1 MKIGIIGAVRQEV
14 ELLFAALSESGDPVR
29 STRLGSLEF
38 REGTLDGCRVVIV
51 CCGVG
56 KVNAAICAQS
66 LIAQFGAEA
75 VINTGSAGGLDPRL
89 SVLDMVVSTDAVQ
102 HDVDA
107 TYFGYAP
114 GQVPGSDSPFYAAD
128 PILRKIALSAFARV
142 TTSNAASAGT
152 SVGAPRLPA
161 MIEGRIASGDVF
173 VSSDAARA
181 RILSAFAP
189 ACVEMEGAAI
199 AQACAAH
206 GVPFVILR
214 SVSGL
219 AGNDAG
225 LSYDDFSEK
234 ASHSSARVVRE
245 MLSECHAIGR

>member
-14 ELLFAALSESGDPVR
+14 ELLFAALAESGEPVR
-29 STRLGSLEF
+29 STRLGSLEY

-142 TTSNAASAGT
+142 AAGGGSH
-152 SVGAPRLPA
+152 PA
-161 MIEGRIASGDVF
+161 MIEGRVASGDVF
-173 VSSDAARA
+173 VSSDGARA
-181 RILSAFAP
+181 RIAQAFSP

-199 AQACAAH
+199 AQVCTSH
-206 GVPFVILR
+206 GIPFVILR
-214 SVSGL
+214 SVSDL

-225 LSYDDFSEK
+225 ISYDDFSEK

-245 MLSECHAIGR
+245 MLAECHAIGR

>member
-1 MKIGIIGAVRQEV
+1 VKIGIIGAVRQEV
-14 ELLFAALSESGDPVR
+14 ELLFAALAESGDTVR

-66 LIAQFGAEA
+66 LIAQLGAEA

-142 TTSNAASAGT
+142 SASSG
-152 SVGAPRLPA
+152 SHPA
-161 MIEGRIASGDVF
+161 MIEGRVASGDLF

-181 RILSAFAP
+181 RIASAFAP

-199 AQACAAH
+199 AQVCAVH

-214 SVSGL
+214 SVSDL

-245 MLSECHAIGR
+245 MLAECHAIGR